1 MKSRLLMYL
10 SLIILGVGLIGIYLL
25 KTAEPAPKNDI
36 PLPVAEVAPPPEET
50 VQVWK
55 SKADLSKGQFVS
67 RDNFYIEEVPKS
79 QALLLGVDKDIQLDF
94 MDGMVIKKNTSADQ
108 PIFPELLAFPNQEG
122 YFRFALEEGFMPV
135 PVAVRASAVL
145 GDVIQAGSI
154 VDILALASPTENL
167 NNSSVVRDL
176 SNVSLTSVVN
186 GVKVLQVYKKEVDKP
201 KNNGSMVSAILP
213 AGQDMNMVTVIMQ
226 LTKQQAAKVAMA
238 RNISQ
243 LEILLSSEKTR
254 RSYIN
259 IDSGDL
265 LPEAKPVRELRPG
278 SNTSQNQNMS
288 FLQ

>member
-25 KTAEPAPKNDI
+25 KTAEPAPKNDV

-94 MDGMVIKKNTSADQ
+94 MDGMVIKKSTSADQ
-108 PIFPELLAFPNQEG
+108 PVFPELLAFPNQEG

-213 AGQDMNMVTVIMQ
+213 TGQDINMVTVIMQ

>member
-25 KTAEPAPKNDI
+25 KTAEPAPKNDV

-94 MDGMVIKKNTSADQ
+94 MDGMVIKKSTSADQ
-108 PIFPELLAFPNQEG
+108 PVFPELLAFPNQEG

-213 AGQDMNMVTVIMQ
+213 TGQDINMVTVIMQ

-254 RSYIN
+254 RSFIN

>member
-25 KTAEPAPKNDI
+25 KTAEPAPKNDV
-36 PLPVAEVAPPPEET
+36 PLSVAEVAPPPEET

>member
-25 KTAEPAPKNDI
+25 KTAEPAPKNDV

-94 MDGMVIKKNTSADQ
+94 MDGMVIKKSTSADQ
-108 PIFPELLAFPNQEG
+108 PVFPELLAFPNQEG

-213 AGQDMNMVTVIMQ
+213 TGQDINMVTIIMQ

-254 RSYIN
+254 RSFIN